1 MTTETK
7 PWGITADELLRMPKP
22 EKWDHK
28 TAKWRLEDHCRA
40 LVQEGH
46 SRTDTLKY
54 LIEYNSLGA
63 QVPQWFENRLPDLV
77 RMHEAS
83 FRAHDHEEGLINQC
97 TPPDPE
103 AWGELLHSYD
113 EVINT
118 PPLKFA
124 IHGWLQTEGI
134 TMYGGLPGHGKTFLG
149 LSTAKALLTGMPLFG
164 YSYFS
169 VERSN
174 RVLYLCPEVG
184 LGPLKHRLKL
194 FNLLPFI
201 ESGELFVRSLSAPE
215 VPLMDKRILKAA
227 EGADVFLD
235 TAVRFMEGEENSATE
250 QRVFA
255 KNLFTLLS
263 AGARTVVGL
272 HHSPKFSKAETMN
285 LENALR
291 GTNELGAMLS
301 TAWGTKLVDQETTRL
316 YVQNLKPRDFDPV
329 GAFTL
334 EGRPYIDQTGDF
346 KMVDQPGAAGEL
358 KDYQPTKG
366 LIDPDVAKEI
376 TRLHASGKSVRE
388 IAADVRL
395 SKSVVGRFVK
405 DRVTGVPG

>member
-1 MTTETK
+1 MWE
-7 PWGITADELLRMPKP
+7 PRIAEY
-22 EKWDHK
+22 EK
-28 TAKWRLEDHCRA
+28 ED
-40 LVQEGH
+40 Q
-46 SRTDTLKY
+46 
-54 LIEYNSLGA
+54 LIKQCSP
-63 QVPQWFENRLPDLV
+63 VDPD
-77 RMHEAS
+77 S
-83 FRAHDHEEGLINQC
+83 
-97 TPPDPE
+97 
-103 AWGELLHSYD
+103 WGELFHSYE
-113 EVINT
+113 EVLHT
-118 PPLKFA
+118 PALKFA

-134 TMYGGLPGHGKTFLG
+134 TMYGGLPGHGKTLLG
-149 LSTAKALLTGMPLFG
+149 LSTAKALLTGEPLFG
-164 YSYFS
+164 YEYFK
-169 VERSN
+169 VERSK

-184 LGPLKHRLKL
+184 LGPLTHRIKL
-194 FNLLPFI
+194 FRLLPFVK
-201 ESGELFVRSLSAPE
+201 SGELCIRTLSSPD
-215 VPLMDKRILKAA
+215 VPLMDPRILRAA

-272 HHSPKFSKAETMN
+272 HHSPKFSKKAETMN

-334 EGRPYIDQTGDF
+334 EGRPHIEQTGDF
-346 KMVDQPGAAGEL
+346 RMVDLPGAAGEL

-366 LIDPDVAKEI
+366 LVDPDAGREI
-376 TRLHASGKSVRE
+376 VRLHAAGRSIRE
-388 IAADVRL
+388 IAGEVKL
-395 SKSVVGRFVK
+395 SKSVVGRFV
-405 DRVTGVPG
+405 RERTGVPDGGTVPRPAHNKPYEPNS